1 MPAVHLGRCGRSMPP
16 MLGAEKRMP
25 MSADEFKT
33 WVNWERNLKPGDKV
47 LRRWTWSN
55 GYYSAPAEVVK
66 VNFASVRVRVLSG
79 YLAGRS
85 VPSPRL
91 WNETGSFR
99 DTGWTPNNCLAPLPA
114 GVPP

>member
-1 MPAVHLGRCGRSMPP
+1 
-16 MLGAEKRMP
+16 

-99 DTGWTPNNCLAPLPA
+99 DTGLTPNNCLAPLPA
-114 GVPP
+114 GVP